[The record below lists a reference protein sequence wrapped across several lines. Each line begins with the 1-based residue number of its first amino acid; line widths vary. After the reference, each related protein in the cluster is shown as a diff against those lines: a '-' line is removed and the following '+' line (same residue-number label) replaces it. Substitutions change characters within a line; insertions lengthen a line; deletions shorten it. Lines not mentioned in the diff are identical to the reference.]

1 VWCLFF
7 RRIYMWSSVSLV
19 SRTALTVWCLF
30 FRHIYVVVSFF
41 GFWNSS
47 NSVWFIFQTYIYMW
61 VSVSLVSGTALTV
74 WCFSDIYMWLSV
86 SLVSGTALTVFGLFF
101 RHIFIYVIVSFFGF
115 WNSSNSVWFIFQT
128 YICGCQFL
136 WYLEQL

>member
-1 VWCLFF
+1 
-7 RRIYMWSSVSLV
+7 MWLSVSLV
-19 SRTALTVWCLF
+19 SRTALTVFDLF

-47 NSVWFIFQTYIYMW
+47 NSVWFIFQTYIYIYLV
-61 VSVSLVSGTALTV
+61 VSFFGFWNSSNSV
-74 WCFSDIYMWLSV
+74 WFIFQTYIYIYIYIYMWLSV

-101 RHIFIYVIVSFFGF
+101 RHIYI
-115 WNSSNSVWFIFQT
+115 

-136 WYLEQL
+136 WFLEQL